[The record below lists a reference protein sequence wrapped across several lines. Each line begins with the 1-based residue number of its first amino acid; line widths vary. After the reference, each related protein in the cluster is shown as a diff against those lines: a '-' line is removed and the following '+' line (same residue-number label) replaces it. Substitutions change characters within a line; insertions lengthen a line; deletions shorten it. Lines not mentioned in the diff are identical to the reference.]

1 MTGRRSK
8 RELKRAV
15 EELEAERNAGDVTLT
30 DLLLDDD
37 PDDDAPADTDDAL
50 DVTFQYTVV
59 MDREQ
64 AEREGR
70 EILGP
75 ADAPGDTVRVG
86 DTDS

>member
-8 RELKRAV
+8 RELERAV
-15 EELEAERNAGDVTLT
+15 EALETERNAPDVSLT
-30 DLLLDDD
+30 DVLLDDEGT
-37 PDDDAPADTDDAL
+37 AD
-50 DVTFQYTVV
+50 VEFRYTVV
-59 MDREQ
+59 MDRER

-86 DTDS
+86 DRDS

>member
-8 RELKRAV
+8 RELERAV
-15 EELEAERNAGDVTLT
+15 EALEAERNAGDVSLT
-30 DLLLDDD
+30 DVLLDDD
-37 PDDDAPADTDDAL
+37 GTAD
-50 DVTFQYTVV
+50 VEFQYTIV

-70 EILGP
+70 EIVGP

-86 DTDS
+86 DADS